1 MVAQQFIDQHFP
13 VRRVLKHTDL
23 SASAYY
29 YKPKDGVRGAAV
41 SKYTYTLN
49 GQKVCNS
56 VVVKQIEIELGRE
69 FVDYGYIKV
78 THWLRQTYQYKIN
91 FKKVYRLMKVNA
103 LLYGKRPAKHQGRNW
118 VKDLVPE
125 PEETFHYLEFDIK
138 YIYIHG
144 LRKNAMLLTV
154 IDVDSRLTL
163 AQMLQLSIK
172 KEDVVALFTYI
183 KQNFTLPQKVTV
195 RSDNGSQFVAQLLR
209 NQLIEMKINQE
220 FTKPATPEQNAHIES
235 YHSIVERT
243 ICQKYQF
250 GSLSEANETFD
261 RFQKFYN
268 HERIHSGIGYTSPM
282 KYLQAKGFIISNP
295 DFTFITT

>member
-1 MVAQQFIDQHFP
+1 
-13 VRRVLKHTDL
+13 
-23 SASAYY
+23 
-29 YKPKDGVRGAAV
+29 
-41 SKYTYTLN
+41 
-49 GQKVCNS
+49 
-56 VVVKQIEIELGRE
+56 
-69 FVDYGYIKV
+69 
-78 THWLRQTYQYKIN
+78 
-91 FKKVYRLMKVNA
+91 
-103 LLYGKRPAKHQGRNW
+103 

-154 IDVDSRLTL
+154 IDVDSRLNL
-163 AQMLQLSIK
+163 AQMLQMSIK

-209 NQLIEMKINQE
+209 SQLIEMKINQE

-250 GSLSEANETFD
+250 GSLKEANETFD

-268 HERIHSGIGYTSPM
+268 HERVHSGVGYTSPM
-282 KYLQAKGFIISNP
+282 KYLKAKGFTISNP
-295 DFTFITT
+295 DFTFTTT